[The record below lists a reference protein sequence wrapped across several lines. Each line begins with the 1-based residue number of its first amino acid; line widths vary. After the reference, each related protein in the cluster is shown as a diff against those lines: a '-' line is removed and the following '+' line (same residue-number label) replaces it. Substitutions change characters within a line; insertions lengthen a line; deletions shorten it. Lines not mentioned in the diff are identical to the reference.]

1 MAIISTTYSELNQLK
16 YSKSIITIG
25 SFDGVHLG
33 HQKIFDKMN
42 KLSLENNN
50 CKKILITFD
59 PHPASIINKKILEQY
74 YLSSS
79 LFDKVNSIQKNNIDI
94 IVVISFN
101 KKLSLVT
108 AKDFFEKIISSF
120 NPLHVVMGYDHG
132 FGYKREGNVKFLKT
146 NYKESKFQIHE
157 IKPKKL
163 NKETTIS
170 STLIRKLIL
179 NGEIRKAN
187 LMLNK
192 KYSLIGTVVRG
203 MGLGKKINFP
213 TINLSVYNKGQILPK
228 RGVYF
233 VELVIENKKYK
244 GMCNIGFR
252 PTVTNSEEETIE
264 IHIFRVK
271 INADF
276 YNKEV
281 KVFFVEYIREEKK
294 FKNIDFLIKQLNKDK
309 QLCLSIKN

>member
-1 MAIISTTYSELNQLK
+1 MVIISTTYSALEQHK
-16 YSKSIITIG
+16 YNKSIITIG
-25 SFDGVHLG
+25 SFDGIHLG
-33 HQKIFDKMN
+33 HQKIFDKMD
-42 KLSLENNN
+42 KLSLDSSN
-50 CKKILITFD
+50 CNKILITFD
-59 PHPASIINKKILEQY
+59 PHPASIINQKKTGQY

-79 LFDKVNSIQKNNIDI
+79 LIDKINSIQNNNIDI
-94 IVVISFN
+94 TVVILFN
-101 KKLSLVT
+101 RELSLVS
-108 AKDFFEKIISSF
+108 AKDFFETIINSF

-132 FGYKREGNVKFLKT
+132 FGYKREGNIQFLKT
-146 NYKESKFQIHE
+146 NYKNAKFQIHE
-157 IKPKKL
+157 IKPEKV
-163 NKETTIS
+163 NKETIVS

-179 NGEIRKAN
+179 NGKIKEAN

-192 KYSLIGTVVRG
+192 KYSLIGTVIQG

-213 TINLSVYNKGQILPK
+213 TINLAVLNKQQILPK

-233 VELVIENKKYK
+233 VELVIENQKYR

-271 INADF
+271 INTDF

-281 KVFFVEYIREEKK
+281 KVFFIEYIREEKK
-294 FKNIDFLIKQLNKDK
+294 FKSIDFLIKQLNEDK
-309 QLCLSIKN
+309 KLCLSIKV